1 MKEEIIIKLL
11 KQTTTVYDH
20 EALSAIRTANA
31 FLKKEDLHWDEFI
44 SMCRSGRNNEKEI
57 DSLKGRIKMLE
68 RQVEF
73 YKSKEFTNIKNPHIG
88 EPNTYGN
95 PEREDVGIE
104 EKIKICLE
112 DMPYNAFLHSLSD
125 YWKKN
130 REITKRDLKTLNVI
144 YFNH

>member
-1 MKEEIIIKLL
+1 MKEKILKLL
-11 KQTTTVYDH
+11 QQTTTIYDN
-20 EALSAIRTANA
+20 EALNAIRKANA
-31 FLKKEDLHWDEFI
+31 ILKKENLHWDEFV
-44 SMCRSGRNNEKEI
+44 SMCRSGRNNDKEI
-57 DSLKGRIKMLE
+57 DSLKGRIRILE
-68 RQVEF
+68 NQLEF
-73 YKSKEFTNIKNPHIG
+73 YKSKEFTSNINNPHIG
-88 EPNTYGN
+88 EPNIYGN
-95 PEREDVGIE
+95 SEREDIGVE